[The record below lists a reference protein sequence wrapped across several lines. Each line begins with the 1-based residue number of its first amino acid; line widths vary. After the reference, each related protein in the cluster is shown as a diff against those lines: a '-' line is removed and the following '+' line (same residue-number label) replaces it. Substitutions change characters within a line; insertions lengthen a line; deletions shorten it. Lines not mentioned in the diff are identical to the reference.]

1 MHQHPD
7 ILTAIISTISG
18 IVILL
23 MHYFPAI
30 QGGTDPKKKLFPKL
44 YVKFGKYV
52 PVLGII
58 VLLLGILQFFVA

>member
-1 MHQHPD
+1 
-7 ILTAIISTISG
+7 
-18 IVILL
+18 